1 MIASTEFQDNANK
14 LETEFYR
21 LSGLLNKFSVP
32 FFSPRYAGHMCF
44 ETSMPAILGWILTI
58 LYNPNNVRIRSQGIL
73 CNVLIIILLTSRLHL
88 KQALSRHFWR

>member
-1 MIASTEFQDNANK
+1 MSYVNLKHNLITLTIQAFITPSMIISSEFQENANK
-14 LETEFYR
+14 LKTEFYR

-58 LYNPNNVRIRSQGIL
+58 LYNPNNVRIR
-73 CNVLIIILLTSRLHL
+73 
-88 KQALSRHFWR
+88 